1 MKVTSPFDVS
11 VTHGNLCIKGR
22 FGWQYVQN
30 RRGGGNGKRSNGV
43 PGRPRD
49 VAAAADGAGKARGSR
64 AVTAVCRAMV
74 AGRETG
80 RETGRQRTPVSD
92 VPLPPPLTPGHPL
105 FGLGY
110 SSTHREYPYVAL
122 HGDAATSSSAEVAE
136 EVPIA
141 FVYNGRPH
149 VVMMATP
156 SDFEDFGTGFSLSEE
171 IVGSLSELERIEVV
185 PYSQG
190 VELQIQ
196 IPPARAEAVAG
207 RDRQL
212 AGRTG
217 CGLCG
222 VQTITDALRPTRT
235 VAQRWTLETGRV
247 VAGRVATRRAAGV
260 EPDDEGGARRGVG
273 GTRMG
278 SCGSCAKMSA
288 GTTRS
293 TKSSGRW
300 PARGW
305 TRQRDSW

>member
-1 MKVTSPFDVS
+1 
-11 VTHGNLCIKGR
+11 
-22 FGWQYVQN
+22 
-30 RRGGGNGKRSNGV
+30 
-43 PGRPRD
+43 
-49 VAAAADGAGKARGSR
+49 
-64 AVTAVCRAMV
+64 
-74 AGRETG
+74 
-80 RETGRQRTPVSD
+80 VSD

-122 HGDAATSSSAEVAE
+122 HGDAASSSSADVAE

-235 VAQRWTLETGRV
+235 VAQRWTLRPGALWRAESQLAARQELNRTTKAVHAAAWAGPDGELRV
-247 VAGRVATRRAAGV
+247 VREDVGRHNALDKVIGALAREGLDPSAGFVVMTSRASYELVQKAAAAGIPLLAAV
-260 EPDDEGGARRGVG
+260 SRPTGLAVRLADAAGMTLVALLRGE
-273 GTRMG
+273 
-278 SCGSCAKMSA
+278 
-288 GTTRS
+288 
-293 TKSSGRW
+293 SGNVYTHAERIEE
-300 PARGW
+300 A
-305 TRQRDSW
+305 

>member
-1 MKVTSPFDVS
+1 MS
-11 VTHGNLCIKGR
+11 R
-22 FGWQYVQN
+22 
-30 RRGGGNGKRSNGV
+30 RRGWGGEG
-43 PGRPRD
+43 PRQ
-49 VAAAADGAGKARGSR
+49 RESR
-64 AVTAVCRAMV
+64 RC
-74 AGRETG
+74 AGRWWREG
-80 RETGRQRTPVSD
+80 RREGQRTPVSD

-222 VQTITDALRPTRT
+222 CRPSPTRS
-235 VAQRWTLETGRV
+235 V
-247 VAGRVATRRAAGV
+247 RRAPSRSDGHSGRARC
-260 EPDDEGGARRGVG
+260 GGPSRNSRRG
-273 GTRMG
+273 
-278 SCGSCAKMSA
+278 
-288 GTTRS
+288 RS
-293 TKSSGRW
+293 
-300 PARGW
+300 
-305 TRQRDSW
+305 